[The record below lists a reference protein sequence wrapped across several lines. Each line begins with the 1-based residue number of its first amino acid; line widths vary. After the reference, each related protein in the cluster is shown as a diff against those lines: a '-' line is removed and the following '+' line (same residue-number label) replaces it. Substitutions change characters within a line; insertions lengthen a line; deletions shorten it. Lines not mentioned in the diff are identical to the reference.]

1 MFVITGISGY
11 NETSHFGGL
20 LDIFHSNFGW
30 AEEYQ
35 LLQRGFRFKVVRN
48 FGVILHSHFKAKQL
62 KFAGNDVLFFGQF
75 KLSTCSYMSGT
86 PLRRCRKTGPFS
98 DVTEHTSEHISVPV
112 FQVAASSRLYPGSA
126 AFYYKLMVSEQLAK
140 ARKSDTKG
148 FVVPKMNDKKLKPL
162 RKTPQLQF
170 RTSLNCT

>member
-1 MFVITGISGY
+1 VFVITGISGY
-11 NETSHFGGL
+11 KETSHFGGL

-35 LLQRGFRFKVVRN
+35 LLQRGFCCKVVRYS
-48 FGVILHSHFKAKQL
+48 GVILHSHFKAKQL
-62 KFAGNDVLFFGQF
+62 KFAGNDVHFFGQF
-75 KLSTCSYMSGT
+75 KLSTCSYMTGT

-98 DVTEHTSEHISVPV
+98 DVTKILVVFPQFPHNGVSLKKNLCYNEHISVPV
-112 FQVAASSRLYPGSA
+112 FQVAASSRLYPGST

-148 FVVPKMNDKKLKPL
+148 FVVP
-162 RKTPQLQF
+162 
-170 RTSLNCT
+170 